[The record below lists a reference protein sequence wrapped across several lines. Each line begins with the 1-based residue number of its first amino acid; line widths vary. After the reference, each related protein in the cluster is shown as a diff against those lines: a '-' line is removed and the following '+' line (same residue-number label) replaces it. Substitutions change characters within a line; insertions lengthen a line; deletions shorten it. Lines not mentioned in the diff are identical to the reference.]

1 MCTQN
6 AFRFWNRIAYDEMY
20 AGVALSNDEGDRM
33 CRALGDKDILFLRN
47 HGVIV
52 TGPTVAQAYD
62 DLYYLERAAM
72 VQVLAMQTG
81 RPLHN
86 IDEAL
91 AEHTARQIADEAA
104 AGAPAF
110 RIAEAP
116 ARPRRA
122 GLAPPGGLEDDT
134 GEMTMRIATSL
145 MALLA
150 LAAFPA
156 HAQLVAPGN
165 TPGVAGGP
173 KLGQLEI
180 KAYQGRSPRPRRRC
194 SSPPTPRWRATCAAQ
209 VMIRLARRGND
220 VGFSGGNVMRMDV
233 SYFDFHSGTGD
244 GPTIGGN
251 PSYDG
256 PRRQSAAR
264 AAAQQFE
271 QRGGLAGA
279 VHSPTLRIVLT
290 LYSVD
295 GGKVLWAA
303 TTSCP
308 TYAGAAQNAGLA
320 MIDTIFDQADKNRLA
335 DAGCPL

>member
-1 MCTQN
+1 
-6 AFRFWNRIAYDEMY
+6 
-20 AGVALSNDEGDRM
+20 
-33 CRALGDKDILFLRN
+33 
-47 HGVIV
+47 
-52 TGPTVAQAYD
+52 
-62 DLYYLERAAM
+62 
-72 VQVLAMQTG
+72 
-81 RPLHN
+81 
-86 IDEAL
+86 
-91 AEHTARQIADEAA
+91 
-104 AGAPAF
+104 
-110 RIAEAP
+110 
-116 ARPRRA
+116 
-122 GLAPPGGLEDDT
+122 
-134 GEMTMRIATSL
+134 MRIATGL

-180 KAYQGRSPRPRRRC
+180 KAYQGAIPKAKTAVQLTSDTSLSRNLRR
-194 SSPPTPRWRATCAAQ
+194 Q

-233 SYFDFHSGTGD
+233 SYFDFSSGTGD

-251 PSYDG
+251 PGYDG
-256 PRRQSAAR
+256 PGANPRPELPRNK
-264 AAAQQFE
+264 FE
-271 QRGGLAGA
+271 QRNGLSGS
-279 VHSPTLRIVLT
+279 VNSPTLRIVLT

-308 TYAGAAQNAGLA
+308 TYAGAAENAGIA
-320 MIDTIFDQADKNRLA
+320 MVDTIFDQADKNRIG